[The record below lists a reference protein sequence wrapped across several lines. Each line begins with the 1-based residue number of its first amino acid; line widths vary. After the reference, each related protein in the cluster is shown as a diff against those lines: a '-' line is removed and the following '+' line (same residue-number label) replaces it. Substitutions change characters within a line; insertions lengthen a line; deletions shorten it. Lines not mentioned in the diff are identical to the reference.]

1 MKAIKFLASSIALAA
16 AVLAGCGQSTS
27 SAPPSASTSTQP
39 TPPAKVQ
46 IDLSTPDK
54 ALKSYWAVKDSVR
67 SAGVELISKLDS
79 EMKPY
84 KKQVNA
90 VTSEAIANSFFGEDN
105 VFETFSRD
113 IIKVDVESESRAV
126 IFVVIRNTTA
136 IPTGVKPSDDEEK
149 RRRDGERYK
158 YVVERDKTDWK
169 VSEIWE
175 WSKYFPE
182 NDWKKILPSDR
193 EKYAPSYTRVGI

>member
-1 MKAIKFLASSIALAA
+1 MNAIKFVATAIALVAA
-16 AVLAGCGQSTS
+16 FLAGCGQSTS
-27 SAPPSASTSTQP
+27 SAPSSASTVTQP

-67 SAGVELISKLDS
+67 AVSVELISKFDS
-79 EMKPY
+79 DMKPY
-84 KKQVNA
+84 RKQVNA
-90 VTSEAIANSFFGEDN
+90 VTSEAITNSFFVVDN

-182 NDWKKILPSDR
+182 NDWKKTLPSDR
-193 EKYAPSYTRVGI
+193 TSYTPSYTHDGI